1 MRPKKF
7 FCSRV
12 SKWPKILEFPLEF
25 LKSRFL
31 SMTVHVGTAGHQ
43 VPFVVTFANGEG
55 GWKTGKVE
63 KEDGLVLKEC
73 LVWGHD
79 RHR

>member
-1 MRPKKF
+1 
-7 FCSRV
+7 
-12 SKWPKILEFPLEF
+12 
-25 LKSRFL
+25 
-31 SMTVHVGTAGHQ
+31 MTVHVGTAGHQ